1 MNKQNMTVLQMQKK
15 LQEMGYSVSLI
26 FRKEGG
32 ARITKIDTESFKG
45 SAGNVRARE
54 ILGVNLTEA
63 QTRHL
68 KRIKQKKGVFGKKR
82 VEPLDPELI
91 RLQNKIN
98 RGFKDIGQSARVT
111 RKKIRYRLENDG
123 YEETKKYLERV
134 LRYTKDYAYDESIE
148 ALIMRLAND
157 YAVSDNNS
165 KILEIIDMLKAVLQQ
180 QKLIFETTFEE
191 MLFITYQM
199 GEGAISIDYWHA
211 VMVKYIAK
219 AE

>member
-1 MNKQNMTVLQMQKK
+1 MQKK
-15 LQEMGYSVSLI
+15 LQGLGYSVSLI

-32 ARITKIDTESFKG
+32 ARITKINAESFKG

-54 ILGVNLTEA
+54 ILGVELSEA

-68 KRIKQKKGVFGKKR
+68 KRIKQKKGTFGKKR

-98 RGFKDIGQSARVT
+98 RGFKEIGQSARVT
-111 RKKIRYRLENDG
+111 RKKIRYRLENEG

-148 ALIMRLAND
+148 ALIMRLSND
-157 YAVSDNNS
+157 YAVSDNNR

-199 GEGAISIDYWHA
+199 EEGTVSIDYWHA
-211 VMVKYIAK
+211 VMVKYISK